1 MKTIK
6 LRKKKLNESNSLLN
20 ERGIDTNAILKM
32 LEILFA
38 EEILA
43 WYQYYIPINF
53 MNGMERSA
61 IAEEFK
67 KHADDELNDHA
78 NKLLKRISELGGD
91 AQSLMSFNLKNIA
104 TCEYLAPQPPYSTIQ
119 LLKQNILA
127 EKCAIKHYMALCD
140 FVKDKDYTTYDLA
153 KDILADEEEHLNDLK
168 DFYYD
173 IIGEPYKEDYNE
185 LELVSKSM
193 LNGLYNKKENFF

>member
-1 MKTIK
+1 MKKIK
-6 LRKKKLNESNSLLN
+6 LRKKKLNESNSYLESRLN
-20 ERGIDTNAILKM
+20 VDTLISM
-32 LEILFA
+32 LETLFA

-53 MNGMERSA
+53 MNGMERNS
-61 IAEEFK
+61 IMEEFK

-91 AQSLMSFNLKNIA
+91 AKKLMSFDLKNISN
-104 TCEYLAPQPPYSTIQ
+104 CEYLPPQPPYSTIQ
-119 LLKQNILA
+119 LLNANIIA
-127 EKCAIKHYMALCD
+127 EKCAIKHYIALCD
-140 FVKDKDYTTYDLA
+140 YVKDKDYTTYEMA

-173 IIGEPYKEDYNE
+173 IIGEPYKEDFNE
-185 LELVSKSM
+185 LTFISNDLLKI
-193 LNGLYNKKENFF
+193 YNKNENLF